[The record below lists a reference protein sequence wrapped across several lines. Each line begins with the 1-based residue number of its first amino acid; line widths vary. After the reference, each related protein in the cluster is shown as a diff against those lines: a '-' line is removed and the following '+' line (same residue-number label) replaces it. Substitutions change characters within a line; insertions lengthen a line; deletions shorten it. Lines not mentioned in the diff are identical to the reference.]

1 MMSIR
6 YKMFAAFSVVIALA
20 CGLALYGIR
29 GISDSGDLVVRLY
42 DGPLMGINHARSAH
56 AGLNGARLIVQRS
69 LGGSVSAG
77 AVVNFEKLI
86 GNIFEDLNVVRD
98 RVRSPTVD
106 AAREKAESKIREWS
120 GSVLKILKRM
130 PGGVTELPT
139 AFSVGQQGDDAIAA
153 VDDLVEM
160 VAAYGYDYRTE
171 AEGAV
176 AASRA
181 TMLGIAVGTV
191 LVGLM
196 IALAFAYSL
205 SRPIFA
211 ALNVAERVAG
221 GNFNDDIKTRRRDEL
236 GRLLKSLAVMQASL
250 KARADDDLLLISAKD
265 QSNAEQ
271 VSRRQ
276 RIEAEIE
283 AFRSTFA
290 TVLANTDRM
299 TGELTDTA
307 RSLSSMAHAAGQ
319 QSVEAASTAGET
331 SANVQTVAT
340 AASQLGQQVQSIK
353 AQVSDATV
361 IVQRATG
368 MAGAANQTIGA
379 LASAAQHIDEVVGFI
394 RTIAGQT
401 NLLALNATIEA
412 ARAGEAGRGF
422 AVVASEVK
430 ALAIQT
436 AKATEEISAQI
447 AEVQSATRLAVDNV
461 GAITAIMSDI
471 DSFTATIAA
480 AVGQQNV
487 AANEISQNIGQAAAG
502 TAIVARSI
510 TGTAEATENANRSAD
525 KVLATAHDLSN
536 QAAQLRSSVDSFL
549 ANVAA

>member
-1 MMSIR
+1 MSIR
-6 YKMFAAFSVVIALA
+6 YKMFAAFSVVIVLA
-20 CGLALYGIR
+20 CGLAFYGIR
-29 GISDSGDLVVRLY
+29 GISASGDLVVRLY

-56 AGLNGARLIVQRS
+56 AGLNEARLIVQRS
-69 LGGSVSAG
+69 FGGSVSTGMVAK
-77 AVVNFEKLI
+77 FEKLI
-86 GNIFEDLNVVRD
+86 GNIVEDLDVVRD
-98 RVRSPTVD
+98 RVSSPTVG
-106 AAREKAESKIREWS
+106 AAREKAETRIREWS
-120 GSVLKILKRM
+120 GAVLKILKPS
-130 PGGVTELPT
+130 PGGVTEIPT
-139 AFSVGQQGDDAIAA
+139 AFLVARDGDDASAA
-153 VDDLVEM
+153 IDDLVEM

-181 TMLGIAVGTV
+181 AMLGIAIGTV

-211 ALNVAERVAG
+211 ALNVAEHVAA

-250 KARADDDLLLISAKD
+250 KAKADNDFALISAKD

-271 VSRRQ
+271 VARRQ

-283 AFRSTFA
+283 FRSTFA

-307 RSLSSMAHAAGQ
+307 QSLSSIAHAAGH

-331 SANVQTVAT
+331 STNVKTVAT
-340 AASQLGQQVQSIK
+340 AASQLGEQVQAIK
-353 AQVSDATV
+353 AQVSDATA
-361 IVQRATG
+361 IVRRATG
-368 MAGAANQTIGA
+368 MAGAANDTIGA
-379 LASAAQHIDEVVGFI
+379 LASAARQIDEVVGLI

-430 ALAIQT
+430 ALATQT

-447 AEVQSATRLAVDNV
+447 AEVQSATRQAVDNV
-461 GAITAIMSDI
+461 GAITAIMVDI
-471 DSFTATIAA
+471 DSFTATIAT

-510 TGTAEATENANRSAD
+510 AGTAEATENANRSAD
-525 KVLATAHDLSN
+525 KVLATAHDLSD
-536 QAAQLRSSVDSFL
+536 QAAQLRSSVDRFL

>member
-1 MMSIR
+1 MSIR
-6 YKMFAAFSVVIALA
+6 YKIFGAFSVVVLLA
-20 CGLALYGIR
+20 CGLAYFGIR
-29 GISDSGDLVVRLY
+29 SISDTGDLAVRLY

-56 AGLNGARLIVQRS
+56 AALNEARLILQQNLAGS
-69 LGGSVSAG
+69 AAAGSVAR
-77 AVVNFEKLI
+77 FEKRI
-86 GNIFEDLNVVRD
+86 NNIFEDLNVVRD
-98 RVRSPTVD
+98 RVRSQSVS
-106 AAREKAESKIREWS
+106 AAREKAESRVREWS
-120 GSVLKILKRM
+120 GAVLKILK
-130 PGGVTELPT
+130 PSEGVTEIPT
-139 AFSVGQQGDDAIAA
+139 TFTVAQFGDNAVAA

-160 VAAYGYDYRTE
+160 VAAYGFDYRTE
-171 AEGAV
+171 AEAAV
-176 AASRA
+176 AASRT

-191 LVGLM
+191 LIGFM

-211 ALNVAERVAG
+211 ALRVAERVAAG
-221 GNFNDDIKTRRRDEL
+221 DFTDDIRTRRRDEL

-250 KARADDDLLLISAKD
+250 KAKADDDHALISAKD
-265 QSNAEQ
+265 QTNAEQ

-283 AFRSTFA
+283 TFRSTFA
-290 TVLANTDRM
+290 AALSNTDRM
-299 TGELTDTA
+299 TGELTATA
-307 RSLSSMAHAAGQ
+307 KGLSSIAYAAGQ
-319 QSVEAASTAGET
+319 QSIEASSTADET
-331 SANVQTVAT
+331 SSNVQTVAS
-340 AASQLGQQVQSIK
+340 AASQLGDQVQAIK
-353 AQVSDATV
+353 SQVSDASA

-368 MAGAANQTIGA
+368 MAGAANESIGA
-379 LASAAQHIDEVVGFI
+379 LASSAKQIDEVVGFI

-447 AEVQSATRLAVDNV
+447 ADVQSATRQAVENV
-461 GAITAIMSDI
+461 GAITTIMSDI
-471 DSFTATIAA
+471 DSFTSSIAA
-480 AVGQQNV
+480 AVSQQNT
-487 AANEISQNIGQAAAG
+487 AANEISRNIGQAANG

-510 TGTAEATENANRSAD
+510 AGTAQATEDANRSAD
-525 KVLATAHDLSN
+525 KVLATAHDLSD
-536 QAAQLRSSVDSFL
+536 QAAQLRSSVDRFL